1 MGAVM
6 RLAVLG
12 AGAWG
17 TALAVAMAQR
27 HHVRLWC
34 RDPVQAELMARERHN
49 HRYLPDVAL
58 PEEVRV
64 TANFSEALAGADLAL
79 IVTPLAG
86 LGATVAALARERP
99 NLPFL
104 WACKG
109 IDPERLAL
117 PHRIVTEAW
126 PETLLPPRAGVL
138 TGPSFALEVARNLP
152 TAMVLAAADAH
163 WAKHWVEQL
172 HQPRLRLY
180 AHDDVVG
187 AEVGGALKNVIA
199 IAAGVADGLGCGL
212 NARAALITR
221 GLAEI
226 TRLARA
232 LGGRDETLMG
242 LAGMGDLILTTTG
255 QLSRNRRVGLMLAT
269 GKPLAEILAELGHVA
284 EGVPTT
290 RAAVALAHRH
300 GIELP
305 IAEAVHRLL
314 FEPGITA
321 EDVLE
326 TLLARDPKFERV

>member
-6 RLAVLG
+6 QLAVLG

-17 TALAVAMAQR
+17 TALAIAMARR
-27 HHVRLWC
+27 HRVRLWC
-34 RDPVQAELMARERHN
+34 RDPAQAERIARERCN
-49 HRYLPDVAL
+49 RRYLPEVAL
-58 PEEVRV
+58 PEEVTV
-64 TANFSEALAGADLAL
+64 TADFPEALAGVDLAL
-79 IVTPLAG
+79 IVTPLSG
-86 LGATVAALARERP
+86 LGSTVAALAHERP
-99 NLPFL
+99 KLPFL

-117 PHRIVTEAW
+117 PHRIVAESW
-126 PETLLPPRAGVL
+126 PETLPPPHAGVL

-152 TAMVLAAADAH
+152 TALVLAAADGH
-163 WAKHWVEQL
+163 WAKHWVERL

-199 IAAGVADGLGCGL
+199 IAAGVADGLGFGL
-212 NARAALITR
+212 NARAALVTR

-226 TRLARA
+226 ARLARA

-255 QLSRNRRVGLMLAT
+255 ALSRNRRVGLMRAT
-269 GKPLAEILAELGHVA
+269 GKPLPEILTELGHVA

-290 RAAVALAHRH
+290 RAAVALARRH
-300 GIELP
+300 GIEMP

-314 FEPGITA
+314 FEPELAA
-321 EDVLE
+321 EAVVE
-326 TLLARDPKFERV
+326 ALLARDPKFERL

>member
-1 MGAVM
+1 MQ
-6 RLAVLG
+6 LAVLG

-17 TALAVAMAQR
+17 TALAIAMARR
-27 HHVRLWC
+27 HRVRLWC
-34 RDPVQAELMARERHN
+34 RDPAQAQQIARERCN
-49 HRYLPDVAL
+49 RRYLPEVPLPEDVA
-58 PEEVRV
+58 V
-64 TANFSEALAGADLAL
+64 TADFPEALAGADLAL

-86 LGATVAALARERP
+86 LGATVAARARERP

-152 TAMVLAAADAH
+152 TALVLAAADAH

-226 TRLARA
+226 ARLARA

-255 QLSRNRRVGLMLAT
+255 QLSRNRRVGLMRAT
-269 GKPLAEILAELGHVA
+269 GKPLAEILTELGHVA

-290 RAAVALAHRH
+290 RAAVALARRH
-300 GIELP
+300 GIEMP

-314 FEPGITA
+314 FEPDLAA
-321 EDVLE
+321 EAVVE
-326 TLLARDPKFERV
+326 ALLARDPKFERP

>member
-1 MGAVM
+1 MQ
-6 RLAVLG
+6 LAVLG

-17 TALAVAMAQR
+17 TALAIAMARR
-27 HHVRLWC
+27 HRVRLWC
-34 RDPVQAELMARERHN
+34 RDPAQAQQITHERCN
-49 HRYLPDVAL
+49 RRYLPEVPLPEDVA
-58 PEEVRV
+58 V
-64 TANFSEALAGADLAL
+64 TADFPEALAGADLAL

-152 TAMVLAAADAH
+152 TALVLAAADAH

-226 TRLARA
+226 ARLARA
-232 LGGRDETLMG
+232 RGGRDETLMG

-255 QLSRNRRVGLMLAT
+255 QLSRNRRVGLMRAT
-269 GKPLAEILAELGHVA
+269 GKPLAEILTELGHVA

-290 RAAVALAHRH
+290 RAAVALARRH
-300 GIELP
+300 GIEMP

-314 FEPGITA
+314 FEPDLAA
-321 EDVLE
+321 EAVVE
-326 TLLARDPKFERV
+326 ALLARDPKFERP

>member
-1 MGAVM
+1 MM
-6 RLAVLG
+6 QLAVLG

-17 TALAVAMAQR
+17 TALAIAMARR
-27 HHVRLWC
+27 HRVRLWC
-34 RDPVQAELMARERHN
+34 RDPAQAQQITHERRN
-49 HRYLPDVAL
+49 RRYLPEVEL
-58 PEEVRV
+58 PAEIAI
-64 TANFSEALAGADLAL
+64 TASLPEALAGANLAL

-86 LGATVAALARERP
+86 LGAAVAALARERP

-117 PHRIVTEAW
+117 PHRIVAESW
-126 PETLLPPRAGVL
+126 PLELPAPRAGVL

-226 TRLARA
+226 ARLARA

-255 QLSRNRRVGLMLAT
+255 QLSRNRRVGLMRAT
-269 GKPLAEILAELGHVA
+269 GKPLAEILTELGHIA

-290 RAAVALAHRH
+290 RAAVALARRH
-300 GIELP
+300 GIEMP

-314 FEPGITA
+314 FEPDLAA
-321 EDVLE
+321 EAVVE
-326 TLLARDPKFERV
+326 ALLARDPKFERP

>member
-1 MGAVM
+1 MGEAADDVGEFGN
-6 RLAVLG
+6 LG
-12 AGAWG
+12 RGAEAGQIG
-17 TALAVAMAQR
+17 RAQ
-27 HHVRLWC
+27 L
-34 RDPVQAELMARERHN
+34 
-49 HRYLPDVAL
+49 
-58 PEEVRV
+58 
-64 TANFSEALAGADLAL
+64 ADLAL

-152 TAMVLAAADAH
+152 TALVLAAADAH

-226 TRLARA
+226 ARLARA
-232 LGGRDETLMG
+232 AGAQKRERRGKVIEHAPLYRESFASRASNRETFRSQQCLGIAKLRARLNQFGISM
-242 LAGMGDLILTTTG
+242 I
-255 QLSRNRRVGLMLAT
+255 
-269 GKPLAEILAELGHVA
+269 
-284 EGVPTT
+284 PT
-290 RAAVALAHRH
+290 
-300 GIELP
+300 
-305 IAEAVHRLL
+305 
-314 FEPGITA
+314 
-321 EDVLE
+321 
-326 TLLARDPKFERV
+326 